1 MIDTGRSI
9 AIIGDGKMGQAIR
22 DLASAKGWTVGAFI
36 GEKESAGGKGINRGT
51 LGAAQVA
58 VEFTEP

>member
-1 MIDTGRSI
+1 MIDKGRSI

-36 GEKESAGGKGINRGT
+36 GEKESGEIGHARI
-51 LGAAQVA
+51 
-58 VEFTEP
+58 